1 MAQIKDDN
9 TDWGI
14 GVLVAESEE
23 GAYQPVATVAT
34 ISEAREI
41 AASDMRRRMH
51 NLDQGKDSLCP
62 FLYRVW
68 ARASSGEYAIV
79 AEIESV

>member
-1 MAQIKDDN
+1 MAQIKVGD

-14 GVLVAESEE
+14 GILVAESEE
-23 GAYQPVATVAT
+23 GAYQPVAAVTT

-41 AASDMRRRMH
+41 AASDMHRRTH
-51 NLDQGKDSLCP
+51 DINHGEDSMCP
-62 FLYRVW
+62 FRYRVW

-79 AEIESV
+79 TEIESI